1 MTALHL
7 LHNST
12 KLTFSI
18 TVLLEPA
25 HMFFFRINKKSVAL
39 FALFAQYLIA
49 SAVINL
55 VLREIYKI

>member
-1 MTALHL
+1 
-7 LHNST
+7 
-12 KLTFSI
+12 
-18 TVLLEPA
+18 
-25 HMFFFRINKKSVAL
+25 MFFFCINKKSVAL